1 MTSKLS
7 AYIVVGI
14 VAAITLTVLSFA
26 AAAIIL
32 YIPAFILWTSIT
44 VQWLLVL
51 RISIV
56 VGVVLAVLFI
66 FSAEGKST
74 IDGYLR
80 EVRK

>member
-1 MTSKLS
+1 MTSKVS

-14 VAAITLTVLSFA
+14 IAAITLTVLSFA
-26 AAAIIL
+26 AAAIVL

-56 VGVVLAVLFI
+56 VGVVSAILFI
-66 FSAEGKST
+66 FSVEGKST

>member
-1 MTSKLS
+1 MTSKVS

-56 VGVVLAVLFI
+56 VGVVSAVLFI

>member
-1 MTSKLS
+1 MTSKVS

-26 AAAIIL
+26 AAALIL

-56 VGVVLAVLFI
+56 VGVVSAVLFI

-74 IDGYLR
+74 VDGYLR

>member
-7 AYIVVGI
+7 AHIVVGI

-56 VGVVLAVLFI
+56 VGVVSAVLFI

>member
-7 AYIVVGI
+7 AHIVVGI

-26 AAAIIL
+26 AAALIL
-32 YIPAFILWTSIT
+32 YILWTSIT

-56 VGVVLAVLFI
+56 VGVVSAVLFI
-66 FSAEGKST
+66 FAEGKS
-74 IDGYLR
+74 IVDGYLR

>member
-1 MTSKLS
+1 MTSKVS

-56 VGVVLAVLFI
+56 VGVVSAVLFI

-74 IDGYLR
+74 VDGYLR

>member
-26 AAAIIL
+26 AAVLIL